1 MFGGI
6 WGRVVAIIVVT
17 ALTSGCAE
25 FDQRGGVV
33 AEIGDF
39 VLFTA
44 HTKSHRLFRSYL
56 LAGVLLAAAR
66 QGGHNDADKAAI
78 QGNLQNA
85 LDVAAEAYNCLY
97 PNPTATNIVVT
108 GLSAATTKE
117 NAVAAI
123 GTPLAVTYTQPA
135 ICQFFDE
142 KMARLDYALFRLALS
157 SIFNAESNVY
167 LGEIRDKLIGK
178 IPVLSSTAKAAIYAN
193 KAVNETTA
201 IVDDLL
207 NLSFSSAGP
216 VVTLLP
222 LYRDSLELNMW
233 LIIDNLTRVCMSN
246 ANAVI
251 TLGGIA
257 TEPACQTLD
266 YALGIMSNGN
276 GDLRAWRSFVRKMNF
291 ADLNFDAYS
300 PHFFLVT
307 RLIWQSCLAL
317 FNDPGFSTTP
327 DPKKNKCQSMLTT
340 TLPHDANFTQ
350 ILTPGWGGRVYTARR
365 RSPSLFARQPIPRS
379 PADAAAPPKMA
390 ATPPSREP
398 DTTGSI
404 GQARTPIA
412 AAPINR

>member
-1 MFGGI
+1 MSLGI
-6 WGRVVAIIVVT
+6 WRRVVAMIVVT
-17 ALTSGCAE
+17 AMVSGCAE
-25 FDQRGGVV
+25 FNQRGGVV

-44 HTKSHRLFRSYL
+44 HTKSHRLFRAYL

-78 QGNLQNA
+78 EGNLKGA
-85 LDVAAEAYNCLY
+85 LMVAAEAYVCLY
-97 PNPTATNIVVT
+97 PDPTAKVAVP

-117 NAVAAI
+117 NAVAAM
-123 GTPLAVTYTQPA
+123 GTPQAISFTPPE

-157 SIFNAESNVY
+157 SLFNAQSNVY

-193 KAVNETTA
+193 KAVNETTT

-233 LIIDNLTRVCMSN
+233 LIIDNLTHLCGSGDVVRTTDPSYDVMTPGAACK
-246 ANAVI
+246 
-251 TLGGIA
+251 TLG
-257 TEPACQTLD
+257 
-266 YALGIMSNGN
+266 YALAIMNNGN
-276 GDLRAWRSFVRKMNF
+276 GDLRVWRNFVRNMNY
-291 ADLNFDAYS
+291 ADYSFEAYA

-307 RLIWQSCLAL
+307 RLMAQSCMAL
-317 FNDPGFSTTP
+317 FNDTTP
-327 DPKKNKCQSMLTT
+327 FEKCKTMLIGA
-340 TLPHDANFTQ
+340 LSHDLAFQQNF
-350 ILTPGWGGRVYTARR
+350 IPGAGDRTYTARR
-365 RSPSLFARQPIPRS
+365 RSPSQFARQPAPGS
-379 PADAAAPPKMA
+379 PADAAAPKIS
-390 ATPPSREP
+390 ATPPARGP
-398 DTTGSI
+398 DSSGSI
-404 GQARTPIA
+404 DQARVPVA
-412 AAPINR
+412 SAPSVRQ